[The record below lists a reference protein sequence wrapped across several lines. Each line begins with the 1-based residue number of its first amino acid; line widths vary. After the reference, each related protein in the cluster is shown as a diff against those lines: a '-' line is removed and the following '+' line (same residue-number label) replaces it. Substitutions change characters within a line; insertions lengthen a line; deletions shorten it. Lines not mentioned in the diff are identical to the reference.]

1 MVLFFNKG
9 FISLLACQR
18 IAAQAVPFG
27 IYGKQAFGVLGVA
40 ADVRIFFKK
49 NDFFAEFCA
58 LNGSREAGRTGA
70 DND

>member
-1 MVLFFNKG
+1 MVAMSYL
-9 FISLLACQR
+9 SDV
-18 IAAQAVPFG
+18 QALINLG
-27 IYGKQAFGVLGVA
+27 ELGVA